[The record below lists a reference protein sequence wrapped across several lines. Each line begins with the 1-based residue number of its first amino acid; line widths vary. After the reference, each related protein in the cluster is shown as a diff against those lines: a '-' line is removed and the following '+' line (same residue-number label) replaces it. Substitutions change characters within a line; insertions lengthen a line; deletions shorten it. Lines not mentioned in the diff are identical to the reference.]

1 MLAIGKR
8 NIWNKIEYE
17 MSYSTINLGW
27 INIQN
32 KNCCSYIYEH
42 EQMKTNALS
51 DVIKHLLC
59 LLVNFETAIYIEM
72 YFWKNVEHFEHVE
85 PSHIDINKRFHLHQR
100 ELALLQIILSIVST
114 TLFLKVLNVSGTVT
128 VTMLNNV
135 C

>member
-17 MSYSTINLGW
+17 MSYCTINLGW

-85 PSHIDINKRFHLHQR
+85 SSHIDINNRFHSHQR
-100 ELALLQIILSIVST
+100 ELALLQIILLIVST

-128 VTMLNNV
+128 VTMLSNV

>member
-1 MLAIGKR
+1 
-8 NIWNKIEYE
+8 
-17 MSYSTINLGW
+17 MSYFTINLGW
-27 INIQN
+27 INIQK
-32 KNCCSYIYEH
+32 KNYCSYIYEH

-128 VTMLNNV
+128 VTMLSNV